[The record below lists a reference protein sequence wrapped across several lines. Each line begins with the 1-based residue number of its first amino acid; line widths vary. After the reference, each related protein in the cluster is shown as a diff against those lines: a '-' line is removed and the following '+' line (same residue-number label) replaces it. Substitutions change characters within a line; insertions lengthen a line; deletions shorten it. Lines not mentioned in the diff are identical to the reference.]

1 MILAY
6 KLQTQKGKGLKGGRM
21 KEYAYTVFFLDLP
34 QVCNIELLW
43 KRGLAHPVLSVI
55 MCDLTG
61 DGLDEIIILSTA
73 GVHILQVSS

>member
-6 KLQTQKGKGLKGGRM
+6 KLQTQKGKGLKGGN
-21 KEYAYTVFFLDLP
+21 AYTFFFLDLP